1 MMLAMTFMIIITMM
15 IMMMLFSSIA
25 IGLSHPLG
33 MMNGGILKEQL
44 IVPSGNSTT
53 DNARL
58 YTSSAWKA
66 EDAYI
71 TLHTG
76 THTCFTGLTSVP
88 MSVLLNA
95 PIFFEVTF
103 FRPKWLYYLVIQDG
117 NAVSGED
124 KTSRKFAL
132 AYRNLEGKSVSYST
146 DGLSA
151 QVCLHYRVSQK
162 KVPTFENSSHHD
174 YITDLNH
181 SNYC

>member
-1 MMLAMTFMIIITMM
+1 MTLVMTIMIIIMMMIMM
-15 IMMMLFSSIA
+15 IMMMLFSSSTA
-25 IGLSHPLG
+25 IGVSHPLG

-44 IVPSGNSTT
+44 IVPSGNSTA

-66 EDAYI
+66 EEAYI

-88 MSVLLNA
+88 MSILLNA

-103 FRPKWLYYLVIQDG
+103 LRPKWLYYLVIQDG
-117 NAVSGED
+117 NAVPGED

-146 DGLSA
+146 DGQSA
-151 QVCLHYRVSQK
+151 QVCLH
-162 KVPTFENSSHHD
+162 
-174 YITDLNH
+174 
-181 SNYC
+181 